1 MIKIEY
7 QIKGKTIETH
17 YKQTMSI
24 AKWYAKTLRLTHRI
38 GTFKFSEV

>member
-7 QIKGKTIETH
+7 QINGRTIETH

-24 AKWYAKTLRLTHRI
+24 AKWYANTLKTTHRI
-38 GTFKFSEV
+38 GTFKFSKV